1 MSLIQY
7 LDDLFSRHTRALAE
21 CEEERLPPITF
32 GFHVA
37 VEGRY
42 DLRIIAG
49 WEAEQAVTQ
58 QGLARYLEGA
68 EVVPLRL
75 TFAETGQPDWAF
87 KTCRVLEFQRD
98 GCTILYLIER
108 FTGRVDG

>member
-21 CEEERLPPITF
+21 CEEERQTPITF
-32 GFHVA
+32 GTHVV

-42 DLRIIAG
+42 DLRDITE
-49 WEAEQAVTQ
+49 WKAEQAVTQ
-58 QGLARYLEGA
+58 EGLACYLDGA
-68 EVVPLRL
+68 EVVPHLL

-87 KTCRVLEFQRD
+87 KTCRALEFRRD
-98 GCTILYLIER
+98 RKTILLLIEL
-108 FTGRVDG
+108 